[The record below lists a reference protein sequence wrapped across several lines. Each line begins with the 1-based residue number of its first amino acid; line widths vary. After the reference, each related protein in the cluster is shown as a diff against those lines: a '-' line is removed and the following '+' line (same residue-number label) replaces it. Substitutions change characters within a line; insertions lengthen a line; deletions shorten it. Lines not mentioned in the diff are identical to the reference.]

1 MSKKRKQNKKEEHK
15 LQFNVSDVVKSL
27 QLSEKDM
34 EELNN
39 YLEQY
44 IHKSTS
50 VYLSKIFEDQ
60 KLTVSQKLFL
70 SYVRGSADNLG
81 NYIDI
86 QKSEN
91 FIDIDA
97 AEEFANSMYNSDI
110 TQKIIR
116 HTLGFM
122 SKIMELNIEDIELVL
137 KDTIDEDER
146 KRVIDM
152 IEHIRKNKVP
162 FDESIKEWESEIE
175 VWKQKNSKT

>member
-15 LQFNVSDVVKSL
+15 LQFNVSDIVKSL

-34 EELNN
+34 EELNH
-39 YLEQY
+39 YLEQD

-70 SYVRGSADNLG
+70 SYVRGSTDNLG
-81 NYIDI
+81 DYINV

-91 FIDIDA
+91 FIDLDA
-97 AEEFANSMYNSDI
+97 AEEFANSMCNSDI
-110 TQKIIR
+110 TEKIMR

-137 KDTIDEDER
+137 KDTVDEGER

-152 IEHIRKNKVP
+152 IEHIRKKKAL
-162 FDESIKEWESEIE
+162 FDKSTKEWESDIE
-175 VWKQKNSKT
+175 AWKQKNSKT